1 MKKKILYLLT
11 IIGTML
17 ILTGCW
23 DRVELNDR
31 HVVLE
36 LAIDKAENVQDKVG
50 QGNYYEVTYT
60 IPDMKKLS
68 GAESLSED
76 IKTTMVTIS
85 PTLIKSIDEMEAKMQ
100 NTLTF
105 SHVKAILLGEELLKD
120 RQLFENII
128 NSLSRNI
135 EFSRG
140 INILAV
146 QGKASEITT
155 ANNYQNPITGLYVMK
170 YFNNTAKKIG
180 NVKQQ
185 SIGNMLREVQNT
197 GITTL
202 PIIANIGEDAVK
214 IGGAAVIKD
223 YQLVDWLNEE
233 EVRGMNLIDG
243 DIEEMPIVIEYKGE
257 YLTYTIREK
266 KTNIDFKEGEN
277 IEADIN
283 LLVRGEITEGL
294 SAINNQILE
303 RDDVAEIKT
312 LLIDKINK
320 QLKGVIQK
328 EKDMGV
334 DFLKIELALYR
345 KYPKLW
351 NKYRTQENISN
362 INKLNISLNTN
373 VILENTGVIE

>member
-11 IIGTML
+11 IVGTML

-36 LAIDKAENVQDKVG
+36 LAIDKAENVQNKVG

-68 GAESLSED
+68 GTESLSED
-76 IKTTMVTIS
+76 IKTSMVTIS
-85 PTLIKSIDEMEAKMQ
+85 PTLIKSIDEIEAKMQ

-155 ANNYQNPITGLYVMK
+155 TNNYQNPITGLYVMK
-170 YFNNTAKKIG
+170 YFSNTAKKIG

-202 PIIANIGEDAVK
+202 PIIANTDENAVK

-223 YQLVDWLNEE
+223 YQLVDWLSEE

-266 KTNIDFKEGEN
+266 KTTIDFKEGEN
-277 IEADIN
+277 IEVDIN

-294 SAINNQILE
+294 SAMNNQILE
-303 RDDVAEIKT
+303 RDDVTEIKT